1 MVKEAKLQLNFLF
14 TFLVIPVQTWL
25 YEDYQSYYKLCPNII
40 CSHHWAKQYAQL
52 RPPLN

>member
-25 YEDYQSYYKLCPNII
+25 YEDYKNS
-40 CSHHWAKQYAQL
+40 AQT
-52 RPPLN
+52 